1 MNNRNAILMSI
12 VDTVKRVV
20 PDGSK
25 VLLFGSQARGD
36 ANESSDWDVLV
47 ILDQQR
53 IKLADYDD
61 IAYPIRVAGWDYEAL
76 VNPILYTKNDWT
88 KSSNTLFYKNV
99 MNEGVV
105 LWG

>member
-1 MNNRNAILMSI
+1 MNNRDAILMSI

-25 VLLFGSQARGD
+25 VLLFGSQAGGD

-61 IAYPIRVAGWDYEAL
+61 IAYPIRIAG
-76 VNPILYTKNDWT
+76 
-88 KSSNTLFYKNV
+88 
-99 MNEGVV
+99 
-105 LWG
+105 